1 MFTDDAAVSQLLNK
15 LDQCTDGDKYSRV
28 LRQLQDLFENADQRV
43 RAKILYMKERER
55 EREGIHVM
63 MVVILHDMG
72 GMDIGGGV
80 VQFNNTTVNFLLIN
94 ST

>member
-43 RAKILYMKERER
+43 RAEILYIKERER
-55 EREGIHVM
+55 EREG
-63 MVVILHDMG
+63 G
-72 GMDIGGGV
+72 NTC
-80 VQFNNTTVNFLLIN
+80 NNGSYIT
-94 ST
+94 

>member
-43 RAKILYMKERER
+43 RAKILYIKERER
-55 EREGIHVM
+55 GREYM
-63 MVVILHDMG
+63 
-72 GMDIGGGV
+72 
-80 VQFNNTTVNFLLIN
+80 
-94 ST
+94 